1 MSVNTVLEKESIEES
16 VQQVFGEVTRYPLDI
31 LELEADLEED
41 LGIDSVKLGEVFSVL
56 QEKYRFPE
64 DIDVSTEKTRTIRD
78 VAQIISDFVSEDSKD
93 ANDQAA
99 LSHDDAQQPDVVEVS
114 SQRDGNGNLDG
125 GPSLVNDSSDEVVKV
140 ATSQGHKPFFD
151 KVALVTDADRGLGKV
166 IAHHLAEQ
174 GATVIVNSF
183 HSIADGEKTVA
194 EIKSIGGKAAHIEAS
209 LANDAQLHKMFDE
222 IESEFEGLDFFI
234 CNAAN
239 GTLAN
244 LEDVKPEHWESA
256 FRTNV
261 IALHQAALR
270 AAKMMAKRGGGQ
282 IITLSSAGSNLIVEY
297 YGCMGPI
304 KAAVESLTQYL
315 AVEFAPSNIEVN
327 CINAGPIYDDLLI
340 NGYPDR
346 DRLIPYWESLTAR
359 KKICKADQVC
369 SLMSFLLSEKSTFV
383 NGSVVMIDDAGS
395 VPI

>member
-1 MSVNTVLEKESIEES
+1 MSVNAVLEKESIEES

-64 DIDVSTEKTRTIRD
+64 DMDVSTEKTRTIKD
-78 VAQIISDFVSEDSKD
+78 VAKIISDFVSKDSKD
-93 ANDQAA
+93 DKSA
-99 LSHDDAQQPDVVEVS
+99 LSHDDAQQQDVIEVS
-114 SQRDGNGNLDG
+114 SQRDSNGRG
-125 GPSLVNDSSDEVVKV
+125 ASLVNDGGEEVVNV
-140 ATSQGHKPFFD
+140 AASQVRKPFLD
-151 KVALVTDADRGLGKV
+151 KIALVTDADRGLGKV

-174 GATVIVNSF
+174 GAMVIVNSF
-183 HSIADGEKTVA
+183 HSTADGKKTVE
-194 EIKSIGGKAAHIEAS
+194 EIKSTGGKAAHIEAS

-234 CNAAN
+234 CNSAN

-244 LEDVKPEHWESA
+244 VEDVKPEHWESA

-261 IALHQAALR
+261 IALHQGALR

-282 IITLSSAGSNLIVEY
+282 IITLSSAGSNLVVEY

-315 AVEFAPSNIEVN
+315 AVEFASSNIEVN

-359 KKICKADQVC
+359 KKICQADHVC
-369 SLMSFLLSEKSTFV
+369 SLISFLLSEKSTFV
-383 NGSVVMIDDAGS
+383 NGSVIKVDDAVS